1 MKTIFQLRGGT
12 WRKMLSV
19 LCILCCCS
27 LVAFGQK
34 KVSGTVKD
42 AAGEPVIGANVVEKG
57 TTNGISTDDE
67 GNFTLTVKDKAVLQI
82 SYIGFV
88 TQDIAVGN
96 QTSIA
101 VTMLEDAQKLDEV
114 IVVGYGSTSRR
125 NLTTSVS
132 TIDASKMKDVPVTNI
147 TNALAGRAAG
157 LIVTKS
163 GGGVNNKSAISIR
176 GGGTPIVVI
185 DGFVMPYRDFE
196 NLNSDD
202 IESMTLLKD
211 ASSAAVYG
219 ARAGDGVIVVK
230 TKGGKQGLNVEYS
243 FGRNWSQPTY
253 IPEKMGSYDK
263 AVAVNGVRALYN
275 MDPVYTA
282 EEVEKYRTGSDPY
295 NYPNTDWYDL
305 ILRDFAP
312 ETNHALALRG
322 GNDINK
328 YYVSFKSLEQE
339 SMYKENSNWMKRYTI
354 TMNESSEFK
363 NIGLKL
369 DFGINAYMFDFR
381 EPCFSQWG
389 IWSHINNRTPM
400 SIGYNSFGQLYA
412 VVDNPAAETSLQSG
426 YNKTT
431 NKMINPMINATWNVY
446 GVEGLKVRAGGNYR
460 VEIANGKSWTRL
472 APEYDLEG
480 NPGPS
485 TTTNLSYSNTDY
497 YEYTMQ
503 FFGDYK
509 RSFLDAHNVE
519 ASFGFESNYG
529 FQRGL
534 SATRKNYVFMID
546 QLNAGPSSSME
557 NSGSEAEAGRAGF
570 VGVLNYNYKKKYYI
584 NGSLRYDGSDLFPE
598 DRRWGTFLAGT
609 AAWAISE
616 ESFFKPLKDAN
627 ILNFLKFRT
636 GYGQIGLD
644 SGVGRFSYLTSYSLN
659 ERGYVLNNSL
669 VPTFSEGS
677 LISDAITWYSR
688 NTFNVALDF
697 TTLGERLGGTVEYF
711 YVQTK
716 GYLTSPSSVAYT
728 DPLGLSLPQVKSD
741 GEHRRAGYEFSLS
754 WKDRIG
760 DINYEVGGNFTYFDQ
775 LIAVSWNEDLAAQ
788 KNPYRRVVQQTG
800 YWGLGYHNLGYY
812 QSSDDVMNSP
822 RYESGF
828 DLVAGDIKY
837 EDVNG
842 DGFIDSSDQRRI
854 GSNSFPRGNYGIYAN
869 LGYKGWFANI
879 LFQGATSRD
888 MYVEDV
894 VRSTSI
900 QASMVYPFQRDYWTP
915 DNRNAMYPRP
925 VVTSSVN
932 GSNNDQTSD
941 FWLVN
946 GRYFRLKTF
955 QIGYDMKAQLLRSL
969 KWLSKMEVV
978 LSGQNLFTLS
988 PATKYGFD
996 PENASTNN
1004 YGYPMERTFAIGLNV
1019 GF

>member
-369 DFGINAYMFDFR
+369 DFG
-381 EPCFSQWG
+381 
-389 IWSHINNRTPM
+389 
-400 SIGYNSFGQLYA
+400 
-412 VVDNPAAETSLQSG
+412 
-426 YNKTT
+426 
-431 NKMINPMINATWNVY
+431 
-446 GVEGLKVRAGGNYR
+446 
-460 VEIANGKSWTRL
+460 
-472 APEYDLEG
+472 
-480 NPGPS
+480 
-485 TTTNLSYSNTDY
+485 
-497 YEYTMQ
+497 
-503 FFGDYK
+503 
-509 RSFLDAHNVE
+509 
-519 ASFGFESNYG
+519 
-529 FQRGL
+529 
-534 SATRKNYVFMID
+534 
-546 QLNAGPSSSME
+546 
-557 NSGSEAEAGRAGF
+557 
-570 VGVLNYNYKKKYYI
+570 
-584 NGSLRYDGSDLFPE
+584 
-598 DRRWGTFLAGT
+598 
-609 AAWAISE
+609 
-616 ESFFKPLKDAN
+616 
-627 ILNFLKFRT
+627 
-636 GYGQIGLD
+636 
-644 SGVGRFSYLTSYSLN
+644 
-659 ERGYVLNNSL
+659 
-669 VPTFSEGS
+669 
-677 LISDAITWYSR
+677 
-688 NTFNVALDF
+688 
-697 TTLGERLGGTVEYF
+697 TL
-711 YVQTK
+711 
-716 GYLTSPSSVAYT
+716 
-728 DPLGLSLPQVKSD
+728 
-741 GEHRRAGYEFSLS
+741 
-754 WKDRIG
+754 
-760 DINYEVGGNFTYFDQ
+760 
-775 LIAVSWNEDLAAQ
+775 
-788 KNPYRRVVQQTG
+788 
-800 YWGLGYHNLGYY
+800 
-812 QSSDDVMNSP
+812 
-822 RYESGF
+822 
-828 DLVAGDIKY
+828 
-837 EDVNG
+837 
-842 DGFIDSSDQRRI
+842 
-854 GSNSFPRGNYGIYAN
+854 
-869 LGYKGWFANI
+869 
-879 LFQGATSRD
+879 
-888 MYVEDV
+888 
-894 VRSTSI
+894 
-900 QASMVYPFQRDYWTP
+900 
-915 DNRNAMYPRP
+915 
-925 VVTSSVN
+925 
-932 GSNNDQTSD
+932 
-941 FWLVN
+941 
-946 GRYFRLKTF
+946 
-955 QIGYDMKAQLLRSL
+955 
-969 KWLSKMEVV
+969 LSK
-978 LSGQNLFTLS
+978 QF
-988 PATKYGFD
+988 
-996 PENASTNN
+996 
-1004 YGYPMERTFAIGLNV
+1004 
-1019 GF
+1019 